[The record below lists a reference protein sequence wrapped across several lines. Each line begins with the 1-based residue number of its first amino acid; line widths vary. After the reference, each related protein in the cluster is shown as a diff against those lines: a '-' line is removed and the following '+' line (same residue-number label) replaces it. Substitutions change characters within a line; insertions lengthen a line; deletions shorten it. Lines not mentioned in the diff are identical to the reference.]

1 MVKWIVPIMLVA
13 AFACE
18 RRTQEEGTGTEG
30 AVGAEREPGMQPPAQ
45 QQPDQQGQ
53 QPGQGQQQPGQQ
65 PMGQEQA
72 ASEQD
77 RQVMQN
83 IRQALQDADLS
94 ETAKKNVQVMAKEG
108 RVTLTGTVASA
119 QEMAELERIVRGVP
133 GVREIDNQVRV
144 GGP

>member
-1 MVKWIVPIMLVA
+1 AFCSVAHSRIVIQVALPTPTRASCTRGGRYMVKWIVPIMLVA

-94 ETAKKNVQVMAKEG
+94 ETAKKNVQV
-108 RVTLTGTVASA
+108 
-119 QEMAELERIVRGVP
+119 
-133 GVREIDNQVRV
+133 
-144 GGP
+144 